1 MDTPLGVIHTAIQGD
16 TLTHTMVRRAGPIS
30 LALTDYYDDVLVG
43 VARMF
48 DSYEERIQL
57 VGLDPD
63 SAIPD
68 PVDIVLYDSF
78 AQPHVDRGDV
88 AALVANP
95 RTRRVVVY
103 SWDFNKALIDA
114 AFAAGANGYLSKT
127 LPASQ
132 LVDALEAVHRGE
144 RVISPA
150 PGRNRLSVGLNWP
163 GRTEGLSEREAEI
176 LALITQAKSNVEI
189 AELLFLSPNS
199 IKTYIRSAYRKI
211 GATNRVGAVLW
222 GIDHGFK
229 PDHERI
235 DRWIPPGRSAG

>member
-1 MDTPLGVIHTAIQGD
+1 MMRQ
-16 TLTHTMVRRAGPIS
+16 AGPLT
-30 LALTDYYDDVLVG
+30 LALVDYYDDVLNG

-57 VGLDPD
+57 LGLDRD
-63 SAIPD
+63 SVIAD

-78 AQPHVDRGDV
+78 AQPHVERSDV

-95 RTRRVVVY
+95 RASRVVVY
-103 SWDFNKALIDA
+103 SWDFNESLIDA
-114 AFAAGANGYLSKT
+114 AFKSGASGYLSKT

-150 PGRNRLSVGLNWP
+150 PGKNRLSVGLNWP

-176 LALITQAKSNVEI
+176 LALITQEKSNAEI
-189 AELLFLSPNS
+189 SQLLFLSPNS
-199 IKTYIRSAYRKI
+199 TKTYIRSAYRKI
-211 GATNRVGAVLW
+211 GASNRVGAVLW
-222 GIDHGFK
+222 GVDHGFK

-235 DRWIPPGRSAG
+235 DSWIPPAAAR